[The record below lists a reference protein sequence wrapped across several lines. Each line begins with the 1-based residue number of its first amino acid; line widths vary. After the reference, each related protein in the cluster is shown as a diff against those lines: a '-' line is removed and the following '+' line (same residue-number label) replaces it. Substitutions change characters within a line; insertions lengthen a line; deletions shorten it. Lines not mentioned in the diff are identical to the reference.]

1 LIGRD
6 RSPCHGWGGLAFY
19 ASEDMTLTFRR
30 ANGDSGPVIEARLD
44 DGGNLYILKKQ
55 P

>member
-1 LIGRD
+1 VGDL
-6 RSPCHGWGGLAFY
+6 SFY
-19 ASEDMTLTFRR
+19 AGEDVTLSFRR
-30 ANGDSGPVIEARLD
+30 ANGSSGPVTELRRD